1 MIVDESDQILI
12 EFRKSCVAVA
22 KMLKNGIKLTDAER
36 LSIENNIALVQLHYA
51 LWVQQ
56 FVERQSWRTS

>member
-1 MIVDESDQILI
+1 MIVDESDRILI
-12 EFRKSCVAVA
+12 EFTKSCVAVA

-36 LSIENNIALVQLHYA
+36 LSIENNIALVQLHYT